1 MELSVLKSVIEAYWG
16 LEDNKKILQYLFMKI
31 ENNSRQIINNDIFW
45 LFHLLC

>member
-31 ENNSRQIINNDIFW
+31 ENNSRQIINNDIF
-45 LFHLLC
+45 